1 MNQAGMSI
9 KSKILFFVAAMT
21 FIIVGITVAMC
32 LMQFRND
39 LLTQASDSQEKRMK
53 VLTNLLKQK
62 GNEFRITDGKLYS
75 GGYAVNDNFE
85 VPDKL
90 KEMLGGVATIFMGD
104 IRVSTN
110 VASSDGKRAIG
121 TKLQGPAYNA
131 VIKDGKIYRG
141 EAEILGETY
150 FTAYDPIRSPQG
162 DVIGVL
168 FVGVKK
174 SEFFA
179 SFDRLIFSV
188 LAIAGLLVCGA
199 GCIIH
204 IAITKM
210 LNPLRDAS
218 NIAKKIAE
226 GDLTVVIPERP
237 KDEVGMLLEDM
248 KHMAA
253 NLKQMIQGV
262 KSSAETI
269 VQSSQELSASAEQM
283 TRGIQS
289 QSGRSAQIA
298 AASEEMSQTV
308 IDVARNTAGIADAAI
323 ETAMTAKTGGSVV
336 GRSVSEVQAI
346 ASSVSSSST
355 TLSTLGEKSQQIGEI
370 VGVINDIADQTNLL
384 ALNAA
389 IEAARAG
396 EQGRGFAVVADEVRK
411 LAEKTAKA
419 TSEISIMIKSIQE
432 EVDGSIAAMQQA
444 TKQVDI
450 GVNYS
455 NQAGDALQSIIQG
468 VEGLQSMVQQIAS
481 ATEQMSSTSEV
492 VSNDIQ
498 AIATSSQ
505 EMSAA
510 SGQIAQA
517 STRLAGLAENL
528 RGMVQ
533 KFKI

>member
-1 MNQAGMSI
+1 MGKSAMSI
-9 KSKILFFVAAMT
+9 KTKLVMFSACMT
-21 FIIVGITVAMC
+21 IVVVSITVAMC
-32 LMQFRND
+32 LLQFKSD
-39 LLTQASDSQEKRMK
+39 LLAQANDSQEKRMK
-53 VLTNLLKQK
+53 VLVNLLKQQ
-62 GNEFRITDGKLYS
+62 GDEFKVVDGKLMVGS
-75 GGYAVNDNFE
+75 YAINDNFAI
-85 VPDKL
+85 PDKL

-104 IRVSTN
+104 TRVSTN
-110 VASSDGKRAIG
+110 VMSADGKRAIG
-121 TKLQGPAYNA
+121 TKLQGTAYDM
-131 VIKDGKIYRG
+131 VIKDGKPYRG
-141 EAEILGETY
+141 EAEILGEPY
-150 FTAYDPIRSPQG
+150 FTAYDPIRSSRG

-179 SFDRLIFSV
+179 SFDKLIWTIIATV
-188 LAIAGLLVCGA
+188 LVLICVAGGMIQVAIN
-199 GCIIH
+199 
-204 IAITKM
+204 KM
-210 LNPLRDAS
+210 LSPLKDAS
-218 NIAKKIAE
+218 TVVRKVAE
-226 GDLTVVIPERP
+226 GDLTVPIPSRP
-237 KDEVGMLLEDM
+237 KDEVGLLLEDM
-248 KHMAA
+248 GIMVA
-253 NLKQMIQGV
+253 NLKKMILGV

-269 VQSSQELSASAEQM
+269 AQSSQELSASAEQM
-283 TRGIQS
+283 TRGIEG

-308 IDVARNTAGIADAAI
+308 IDVARNTASIADS
-323 ETAMTAKTGGSVV
+323 AMDTAKTAQTGGSVV
-336 GRSVSEVQAI
+336 ARSVSEVQAI
-346 ASSVSSSST
+346 ANSVGSSAA

-419 TSEISIMIKSIQE
+419 TSEISTMIKSIQE
-432 EVDGSIAAMQQA
+432 EVDGSITAMQQA
-444 TKQVDI
+444 TKQVEV

-455 NQAGDALQSIIQG
+455 TQAGDALQSIIHG

-498 AIATSSQ
+498 AIASSSQ
-505 EMSAA
+505 EMSAS

-517 STRLAGLAENL
+517 STRLAGLAGNL
-528 RGMVQ
+528 QGLVRQ
-533 KFKI
+533 FRI

>member
-1 MNQAGMSI
+1 MNKPGMSI
-9 KSKILFFVAAMT
+9 KSKILIFVAAMT
-21 FIIVGITVAMC
+21 IIIVAVTTAMC
-32 LMQFRND
+32 LLQFRSD
-39 LLTQASDSQEKRMK
+39 LLTQASDSQDKRMK
-53 VLTNLLKQK
+53 VLINLLKQK
-62 GNEFRITDGKLYS
+62 GNEFKITDGKLYA
-75 GGYAVNDNFE
+75 GEYVINDNFE

-90 KEMLGGVATIFMGD
+90 KDMMGGVATVFMGD
-104 IRVSTN
+104 TRVSTN
-110 VASSDGKRAIG
+110 VMSADGKRAIG
-121 TKLQGPAYNA
+121 TKLQGPAYDT
-131 VIKDGKIYRG
+131 VIKDGKNYRG

-150 FTAYDPIRSPQG
+150 FTAYDPIRSPRG

-168 FVGVKK
+168 FVGIKK
-174 SEFFA
+174 SVFFA
-179 SFDRLIFSV
+179 SFDKMILSV
-188 LAIAGLLVCGA
+188 FAIAGLLVCGA
-199 GCIIH
+199 GAIIH
-204 IAITKM
+204 IAISKM
-210 LNPLRDAS
+210 LNPLKDAS
-218 NIAKKIAE
+218 NIVQKIAA

-237 KDEVGMLLEDM
+237 KDEIGMLLEDM
-248 KHMAA
+248 KHMVAS
-253 NLKQMIQGV
+253 LKQMIQGV

-269 VQSSQELSASAEQM
+269 AQSSKELSVDAEQM

-289 QSGRSAQIA
+289 QSGRSSQIA

-308 IDVARNTAGIADAAI
+308 IDVARNTAGIANAAI
-323 ETAMTAKTGGSVV
+323 DTAKTAKTGGSVV

-346 ASSVSSSST
+346 ASSVSSSAA

-419 TSEISIMIKSIQE
+419 TSEISTMIKSIQE
-432 EVDGSIAAMQQA
+432 EVEGSITAMQQA

-450 GVNYS
+450 GVSYS
-455 NQAGDALQSIIQG
+455 TQAGDALQSIIQG

-498 AIATSSQ
+498 AIASSSQ
-505 EMSAA
+505 EMNAA
-510 SGQIAQA
+510 SRDIAQA

-528 RGMVQ
+528 QGMVRT
-533 KFKI
+533 FRI